1 MWLGLIYLSPGSYYP
16 THAHDATELY
26 HTLLGTALWGPSK
39 RHLKPVEPDNFVL
52 HPSALPHA
60 FEVHSALKS
69 EKRCNLGKMLKST
82 FFFKWAC
89 KVKFF

>member
-39 RHLKPVEPDNFVL
+39 RHLKPVEPNNFVL

-60 FEVHSALKS
+60 FEV
-69 EKRCNLGKMLKST
+69 ST
-82 FFFKWAC
+82 FMLLT
-89 KVKFF
+89 

>member
-1 MWLGLIYLSPGSYYP
+1 MYLGLIYLAPGTYYP

-60 FEVHSALKS
+60 FEVSTYIYVNLVISIRVLHKYQAL
-69 EKRCNLGKMLKST
+69 ST
-82 FFFKWAC
+82 N
-89 KVKFF
+89 